1 MNKYFFYADLHNE
14 GGSLPVLVQLGD
26 GLAGVAAG
34 VQLRGL
40 GDRQAV
46 VIGLEN
52 SNNEKNIPMTD
63 EVMIVMMTMTW
74 INRGSVSNS
83 IFLPSLSQLM
93 SRLRSV
99 SATALQRK
107 VAVSP
112 ASTSYGCGPW
122 LW

>member
-1 MNKYFFYADLHNE
+1 MVSRLQESSGTF
-14 GGSLPVLVQLGD
+14 
-26 GLAGVAAG
+26 
-34 VQLRGL
+34 
-40 GDRQAV
+40 RQPSFHA
-46 VIGLEN
+46 L
-52 SNNEKNIPMTD
+52 
-63 EVMIVMMTMTW
+63 VMMIMTW

-112 ASTSYGCGPW
+112 ASTSYGCGP
-122 LW
+122 